1 MKRLFMLRDK
11 HNRPFMGIPKAN
23 GPLCFSS
30 KPEAK
35 ARRDEIRE
43 TFQDENKVVP
53 FEYDLH
59 VSPAFDHHNFKGV

>member
-11 HNRPFMGIPKAN
+11 HQRPFMGIPKAN
-23 GPLCFSS
+23 GPLCFEN
-30 KPEAK
+30 KQEAK
-35 ARRDEIRE
+35 ARRDEIRA

-59 VSPAFDHHNFKGV
+59 VSPGPDHNKFKN